1 MRTLRPMTVADL
13 HLLQDQDSQVGQGV
27 LGSPRTSDPCGLAG
41 RLWACLFPNSKASLY
56 LNRYPSNMLFM
67 SCVLLLFMSCVTGF
81 PSATERLTT
90 EKPDLTC
97 LNNYLQTVSCTLTV
111 SKWRNSEEENA
122 IIIVEFKHL
131 YFDDELP
138 VQCTLVK
145 EAEGF
150 GRVSYSCSL
159 DFEESIISDDKYQIS
174 LRRQFNGTIENT
186 VADTDY
192 KPSENI
198 KPLRPVN
205 LSFNLSSD
213 QYNFTWDTGYPD
225 DHYLDDYLQF
235 ELSYRKKEDPMHS
248 KENVLSRAN
257 SMRFIDLKASFL
269 EADTVYVAKV
279 RSAPNNIS
287 YTGHWSEWSQL
298 VEWKTGVLTEKKSDI
313 IVIIGSI
320 VIPLLL
326 AAVILVSLYF
336 NLPTRFKCVLFTKI
350 PTPEPFFQPLYNNH
364 KGNFRNW
371 LSNHRDPLR
380 KEGLKIDSLAQTK
393 QTKTEDSFFLR
404 TQEEVLNHITYVKPI
419 HREWSCPAKHG
430 NGDDCKGTQ
439 EVASDIVSST
449 LAALP
454 KSLQSYDEMFS
465 SLSLDLAGVTDSDSG
480 CDDMTRSPDSSW
492 QHATF
497 SFDLPPEPESLC
509 YSDDYCTLS
518 DTNNGLIPTTMI
530 RQMVKSPQSLTD
542 SCPLAAESGD
552 DSSDPQHSQ
561 NEYDSCSE
569 CLTDS
574 SFSPRSSSLKGS
586 SPL

>member
-1 MRTLRPMTVADL
+1 MNSVFSNDDACKSTRSSCRSASSIAGSTCFSWDEKSPSVLIENG
-13 HLLQDQDSQVGQGV
+13 SQTKTI
-27 LGSPRTSDPCGLAG
+27 S
-41 RLWACLFPNSKASLY
+41 
-56 LNRYPSNMLFM
+56 
-67 SCVLLLFMSCVTGF
+67 
-81 PSATERLTT
+81 
-90 EKPDLTC
+90 
-97 LNNYLQTVSCTLTV
+97 
-111 SKWRNSEEENA
+111 
-122 IIIVEFKHL
+122 L

-145 EAEGF
+145 EAERF
-150 GRVSYSCSL
+150 DRVSYSCSL
-159 DFEESIISDDKYQIS
+159 DFEENIISDDNYQIS

-192 KPSENI
+192 KPSLHI

-205 LSFNLSSD
+205 LSFTLSSN

-225 DHYLDDYLQF
+225 HHYLDDHLQF
-235 ELSYRKKEDPMHS
+235 ELSYRKKEDSMHS
-248 KENVLSRAN
+248 EENALSRAN
-257 SMRFIDLKASFL
+257 SMRFLDLKASFL

-287 YTGHWSEWSQL
+287 YTGHWSEWSQP
-298 VEWKTGVLTEKKSDI
+298 VEWKTGVLAKKKSDI

-320 VIPLLL
+320 VIPLIL

-350 PTPEPFFQPLYNNH
+350 PTPEPFFQPLYSNH

-371 LSNHRDPLR
+371 LSHQGDPLR
-380 KEGLKIDSLAQTK
+380 KEEELTFDSLVQTK
-393 QTKTEDSFFLR
+393 QAKTEDSFFLC
-404 TQEEVLNHITYVKPI
+404 TQEEVLNHITYIKPI
-419 HREWSCPAKHG
+419 YREWSCPAKHG

-439 EVASDIVSST
+439 EVVSDIASSP

-465 SLSLDLAGVTDSDSG
+465 ALSLDLAGVTDSDSG

-492 QHATF
+492 QQATF
-497 SFDLPPEPESLC
+497 SFELPPEPESLC

-518 DTNNGLIPTTMI
+518 DTNNGLIPTKMI
-530 RQMVKSPQSLTD
+530 RQVVKSAQSLTD

-552 DSSDPQHSQ
+552 NSSDLQDSQ
-561 NEYDSCSE
+561 NEFDPEYDSYSE

-574 SFSPRSSSLKGS
+574 SFSPRSSSRKAS
-586 SPL
+586 SAL